1 MWLESVLEQA
11 IANPICGYQPKQA
24 PATEPTALAA
34 LFLASHGHHQEAEPA
49 LQYLLKC
56 QLESGAVPIRQ
67 GDDSP
72 GWPTSLAILA
82 WLSARDPS
90 KYSSAIASAR
100 KWLLEARGTTMER
113 SPDLGHNSELVAWS
127 WAENTHSWVE
137 PTAFHVVALKAL
149 GQFGHSRVRDAV
161 AMLIDRQLEGGGW
174 NYGNTTVL
182 GQTLRPH
189 IQPTGTALLALE
201 AEEDPSGRLAKSIA
215 YLNNILSSETPAT
228 SLAYGLLGLSVHK
241 QFPRDMSDWLEAAAA
256 RVSRHDRSPYK
267 FILLALAEKGAGIGP
282 FRKQKPPL
290 P

>member
-11 IANPICGYQPKQA
+11 IAKPICGYQPKQA

-34 LFLASHGHHQEAEPA
+34 LLLASHSHHQAAEPA
-49 LQYLLKC
+49 LGYLAKC
-56 QLESGAVPIRQ
+56 QLESGAVPVRQ

-82 WLSARDPS
+82 WLSAHDPS
-90 KYSSAIASAR
+90 KYSSAIANAR
-100 KWLLEARGTTMER
+100 KWLLEARSTTMER

-149 GQFGHSRVRDAV
+149 GQFGHARVRDAV
-161 AMLIDRQLEGGGW
+161 AMLIDRQLDSGGW

-201 AEEDPSGRLAKSIA
+201 AEEDRSGRLSKSIS
-215 YLNNILSSETPAT
+215 YLSNILSSETPAT
-228 SLAYGLLGLSVHK
+228 SLAFGLLGLSVHK
-241 QFPRDMSDWLEAAAA
+241 KFPRDLADWLAAAA
-256 RVSRHDRSPYK
+256 ERVSRHDRSPYK
-267 FILLALAEKGAGIGP
+267 YILLALAEKGAGIGP